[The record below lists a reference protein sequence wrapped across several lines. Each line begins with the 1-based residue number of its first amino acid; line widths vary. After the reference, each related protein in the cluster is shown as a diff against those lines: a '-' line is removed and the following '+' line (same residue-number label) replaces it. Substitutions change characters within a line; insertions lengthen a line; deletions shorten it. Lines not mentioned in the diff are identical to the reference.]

1 MDKKFSLVIL
11 CLLLFIIFNSSFII
25 ALDPSGVSKQKMK
38 NLKRVQVVGVI
49 DGDTV
54 KLDTGESVRLI
65 GLDTPELNPPT
76 GPIEYYGLQAKK
88 FTKDKLLGQ
97 RVYLEYGA
105 EKFDEYDRTLAY
117 IYLADGTLF
126 NAQLL
131 EEGYAHLLAIA
142 PNLEYLDHFKKEV
155 KAARKNKRGLWQK
168 RNLGLP
174 IISWQE
180 ADAYRREEVL
190 VTGEVVATY
199 DAGEVTFLNFAR
211 NYDETF
217 SAVIF
222 ASAEYKFAV
231 EAEDYFLD
239 QKVQIRGEVKEHQG
253 APEIVIK
260 EPTQIKVKF
269 KSKSK

>member
-1 MDKKFSLVIL
+1 MKKKICLVFIVLSLLVV
-11 CLLLFIIFNSSFII
+11 FNSPFIT
-25 ALDPSGVSKQKMK
+25 ASGLLSKQE
-38 NLKRVQVVGVI
+38 LKDLNRAEVVQVI

-54 KLDTGESVRLI
+54 KLETGESVRLI

-131 EEGYAHLLAIA
+131 EEGYAQLLAIA
-142 PNLEYLDHFKKEV
+142 PNLKYLDYFKKEV
-155 KAARKNKRGLWQK
+155 KTARRNKRGLWQR

-180 ADAYRREEVL
+180 ADDYMGEEVI

-199 DAGEVTFLNFAR
+199 DTGEVTFLNFAR

-222 ASAEYKFAV
+222 ASAEHKFAV

-239 QKVQIRGEVKEHQG
+239 QQVWIRGEVKEHQG
-253 APEIVIK
+253 VPEIIIK
-260 EPTQIKVKF
+260 EPTQIK
-269 KSKSK
+269 SGEE